1 MINLKNDHRE
11 IRRGDIFWHLF
22 DNTIMPVL
30 VVQND
35 KGNQYSTNTIVV
47 KMSSSKAVAEK
58 SVRIPTIIEIP
69 SSDIMFKNG
78 CKLDDVGYVLASDIK
93 TIPKDSLQH
102 FIGVLKEDAFE
113 SVNKALKISLGI

>member
-11 IRRGDIFWHLF
+11 IKRGDIFWHLF

-58 SVRIPTIIEIP
+58 SDNV
-69 SSDIMFKNG
+69 
-78 CKLDDVGYVLASDIK
+78 
-93 TIPKDSLQH
+93 
-102 FIGVLKEDAFE
+102 
-113 SVNKALKISLGI
+113 